1 MYNET
6 EEPQDIE
13 VEAFGH
19 RFRTL
24 PGLAEDLITLERE
37 GAVYAHF
44 WDEDSQV
51 FKYYKISLLPKEVVE
66 YVESHVE
73 KQRFDDALDA
83 GARFDEALQSI
94 VSLEIRKRVVS
105 YGDEG
110 RTELRDGTV
119 ADLRGCAASCY
130 TEELEALLCG
140 QLLDR
145 YEPLPNI
152 GDVDKRSL
160 IISMLDNF
168 RVVACELGNR
178 RHSRPPFTIE
188 NEYDAQDLL
197 YACIR
202 SAFNDARR
210 EEGTPHHAGSAKRI
224 DIVVPSAETV
234 VEVKCVRDRAHSKK
248 LADEIKIDIES
259 YHTHGSCRLLLFL
272 VYDPSCCIADPEP
285 LQNDLSGRR
294 MKDDVSFKVQ
304 VLVRR

>member
-1 MYNET
+1 MYDDT
-6 EEPQDIE
+6 EEPEDIE
-13 VEAFGH
+13 FEAFGH
-19 RFRTL
+19 RFRTI
-24 PGLAEDLITLERE
+24 PELAEDLITLEKE
-37 GAVYAHF
+37 GAVYTHF

-51 FKYYKISLLPKEVVE
+51 FKYYKISLLPKEIVE

-83 GARFDEALQSI
+83 GASFDEALQSI
-94 VSLEIRKRVVS
+94 VNPEIRKRVVS
-105 YGDEG
+105 YGDEE

-119 ADLRGCAASCY
+119 DDIRGCPASFY
-130 TEELEALLCG
+130 TAELEYLLCG
-140 QLLDR
+140 GRLDR
-145 YEPLPNI
+145 YEMLPNL
-152 GDVDKRSL
+152 GYADKRNL

-168 RVVACELGNR
+168 RVAASELVNR
-178 RHSRPPFTIE
+178 GHNRPPFTIE
-188 NEYDAQDLL
+188 NEYDVQDLL

-202 SAFNDARR
+202 SVFNDAKR
-210 EEGTPHHAGSAKRI
+210 EEWTPHHAGSAKKI

-234 VEVKCVRDRAHSKK
+234 VEVKFVRDRAHSKK

-294 MKDDVSFKVQ
+294 TKDDVSLKVQ